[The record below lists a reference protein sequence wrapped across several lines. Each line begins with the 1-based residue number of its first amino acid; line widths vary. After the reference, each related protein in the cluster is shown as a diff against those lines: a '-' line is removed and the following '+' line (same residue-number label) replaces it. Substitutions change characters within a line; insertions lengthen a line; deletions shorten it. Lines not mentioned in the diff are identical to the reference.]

1 MARYKGVTVYA
12 PAAATVV
19 GGPLQPLA
27 WEAVKQGIQQ
37 QADTPVMAGGV
48 SVPMA
53 KMEGMRAHLIAA
65 SQVQDILDASPLT
78 RVENYPCWTEVPS
91 GSVGDAVPVDVL
103 PVGGAWD
110 DEGNEID
117 PGAPRLW
124 NQMPSYRQLD
134 GRHFCELAYPHNR
147 EPLCSGRRPFSSAD
161 LRTVI
166 ALAGFV
172 LTDNATIRTLQAA
185 EAPEEI

>member
-1 MARYKGVTVYA
+1 MAKYKGVTVFA

-37 QADTPVMAGGV
+37 QAAQSVMAGGV
-48 SVPMA
+48 DVPMA
-53 KMEGMRAHLIAA
+53 KMENMRAKLISA
-65 SQVQDILDASPLT
+65 SQVADILAASPLT
-78 RVENYPCWTEVPS
+78 RVENYPCWAEIPS
-91 GSVGDAVPVDVL
+91 DSLTDAVPVDVL
-103 PVGGAWD
+103 PVGGSWD
-110 DEGNEID
+110 AEGNEID

-166 ALAGFV
+166 ALTGFV
-172 LTDNATIRTLQAA
+172 LTDNSTIRTLQAA